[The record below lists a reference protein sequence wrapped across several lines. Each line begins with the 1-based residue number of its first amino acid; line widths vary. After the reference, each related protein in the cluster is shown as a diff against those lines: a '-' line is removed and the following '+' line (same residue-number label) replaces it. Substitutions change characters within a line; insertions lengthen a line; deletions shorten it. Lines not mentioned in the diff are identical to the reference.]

1 MLRAKAGEK
10 LNTSGEQDQNVVKSI
25 LLEEF
30 LMSSSLIKKA
40 KLFSKDTQQIEKI

>member
-25 LLEEF
+25 QLEEF
-30 LMSSSLIKKA
+30 LMSCSLIKMV
-40 KLFSKDTQQIEKI
+40 KLFSKVTQLIEKI